1 MNFSILSSRLART
14 RRDLANNSD
23 KNQKFEKDMRK
34 KNSSQNRHFKGWN
47 LCRKFFTN
55 WAAIK
60 NSTHRQET
68 LKEKLDIYAKLS
80 GLPIFKLG
88 NDPYVAV

>member
-34 KNSSQNRHFKGWN
+34 KNSSQNLHFKGWN
-47 LCRKFFTN
+47 LCRKFLTN

-68 LKEKLDIYAKLS
+68 LKEKLDFYAKLS

-88 NDPYVAV
+88 NDPYVTA

>member
-34 KNSSQNRHFKGWN
+34 K
-47 LCRKFFTN
+47 KFVSKSPF
-55 WAAIK
+55 
-60 NSTHRQET
+60 Q
-68 LKEKLDIYAKLS
+68 
-80 GLPIFKLG
+80 GLEPLPQILNKLG
-88 NDPYVAV
+88 RNKKLNPSSRNAKGKA

>member
-23 KNQKFEKDMRK
+23 KNQKFEKKCAK
-34 KNSSQNRHFKGWN
+34 KNLSQNRHFKGWN
-47 LCRKFFTN
+47 LCRKFLTN

-68 LKEKLDIYAKLS
+68 LKEKLDFYAKLS